1 MIKFNKIIQR
11 ASKRT
16 DGGGRTSTLLL
27 GAHGEENDAA
37 AREEPPQF
45 EEAARETPGVDEAA
59 PPTPSGEEQ
68 ATFHEPADEGRAPE
82 EPGAAPDAG
91 SEDATVSDDLV
102 NRVLDDIFEEE
113 SESGA
118 ADEVEFVEGSGPGEV
133 DELAAAANDLIDTAD
148 EDAAGPTADQGAQ
161 DTEAGPPHAEAAE
174 SPPATGEAEAPDE
187 AAPATPTP
195 EETDGRAA
203 SGGEKAEPSEG
214 ADDVSAGQEIAD
226 LVDEIS
232 RMDESMSRTL
242 QGQPRQEGARETP
255 AEASETAKSEEEP
268 PPPEAEPAD
277 VQQAEAAGDEAPENK
292 REEESAEEAPE
303 PEAVGDSVMAEVDRL
318 LSELGQI
325 SVPGQASGESPEE
338 DSATVTAE
346 EREALLDEEAEDA
359 EDIAESVSSEVDEA
373 VGAVKM
379 LEEGGAE
386 IEIDFTPEAV
396 GIEDDSEKEDQG
408 QDEAGDVDDMLSS
421 LLSEIDKLDV
431 PGQSEAQEKQETQA
445 QTQDE
450 DFSGLL
456 GGGLQ
461 EQDEQEDEEPSQEPP
476 EEAPEE
482 AAPAEPPEEQPEPD
496 ENSDD
501 EQDWNGYDMADD
513 LGFTEDEL
521 VSQALAQA
529 LGTGEDADDVGE
541 EAFEDDNEDTDGGDD
556 ADAGGEGEDEEASE
570 SETDEDDTEVL
581 LKNLEDSMDA
591 AAEEK
596 AEDAGDDERNEN
608 DIQAEVVARSRDVE
622 QAVLDE
628 LFGTG
633 TEDFEREI
641 KTELASMD
649 DRPED
654 AEAESA
660 PPKEETTEPEAEP
673 VESAPAEEPPHRVR
687 LGLLWLAYQMNR
699 PFMRWLNPARLR
711 SLALLAIGLLS
722 TGLASLAVALAL
734 LLKGK

>member
-1 MIKFNKIIQR
+1 MIKFKKIIQR
-11 ASKRT
+11 ASKT
-16 DGGGRTSTLLL
+16 GEGPGRTSTLLL
-27 GAHGEENDAA
+27 GVHRDKNDLAQ
-37 AREEPPQF
+37 REAPPQF
-45 EEAARETPGVDEAA
+45 EEAARETAGVAQAAAPTQSVEAA
-59 PPTPSGEEQ
+59 PG
-68 ATFHEPADEGRAPE
+68 HEPADEGLTPQ

-113 SESGA
+113 GETAA
-118 ADEVEFVEGSGPGEV
+118 ADEVEFVEGSGPGEI
-133 DELAAAANDLIDTAD
+133 DELAAAAADLIDTGD
-148 EDAAGPTADQGAQ
+148 EDAAVPPADHDAQ
-161 DTEAGPPHAEAAE
+161 DTQAGPPHAEAAE
-174 SPPATGEAEAPDE
+174 SPPATGEAEAPGE
-187 AAPATPTP
+187 AAPATPAP
-195 EETDGRAA
+195 EETDARAA
-203 SGGEKAEPSEG
+203 SGGETAQPSEE
-214 ADDVSAGQEIAD
+214 ADHVSTGQEIAD

-242 QGQPRQEGARETP
+242 QDRPRQEE
-255 AEASETAKSEEEP
+255 AEA
-268 PPPEAEPAD
+268 PPEAENRTAKDEAGQSPPEEAEPAED
-277 VQQAEAAGDEAPENK
+277 VEKAEAAGDEAPENK
-292 REEESAEEAPE
+292 REEESAEEAQE
-303 PEAVGDSVMAEVDRL
+303 PEGFGDSVMDEVDRL

-325 SVPGQASGESPEE
+325 SVPGQASGEAGEE

-346 EREALLDEEAEDA
+346 EREALLDEKGEHS
-359 EDIAESVSSEVDEA
+359 EDIAQSVSSEVDEA

-396 GIEDDSEKEDQG
+396 GIEDDSEKKDQG
-408 QDEAGDVDDMLSS
+408 QDEAGDVDGMLSS

-431 PGQSEAQEKQETQA
+431 PGQPEAQGEAETEP

-456 GGGLQ
+456 GGGLE
-461 EQDEQEDEEPSQEPP
+461 EQDEQENEQPSQEPP
-476 EEAPEE
+476 EEAPEQ
-482 AAPAEPPEEQPEPD
+482 AASTEPPGEQPEPD
-496 ENSDD
+496 ENPDD
-501 EQDWNGYDMADD
+501 EPDWTGYDMADD

-541 EAFEDDNEDTDGGDD
+541 EAFEDDSEDSDGGD
-556 ADAGGEGEDEEASE
+556 DAGGEGEGEEAPE
-570 SETDEDDTEVL
+570 SETDQDDTEIL

-596 AEDAGDDERNEN
+596 AEDAGDDERIEN

-660 PPKEETTEPEAEP
+660 TPEEETTEPEAEP